1 MSRSPHH
8 GHFVGLRGGII
19 KQETTKH
26 LKSIKTMKKV
36 HFFLAAIVA
45 VCLSACVQFKTE
57 AKVDVEV
64 TQDGKPV
71 SGVTVYKFIDKGLGE
86 GSTLYKTN
94 ATGSAKT
101 NAAGIAHFDLKS
113 PDDFSPSSVAGSESN
128 TFYFCTYDAED
139 VRSGIATVTIK
150 TGENK
155 TAKIEIEKLK

>member
-1 MSRSPHH
+1 MSVCVG
-8 GHFVGLRGGII
+8 GHNQTRNN
-19 KQETTKH
+19 
-26 LKSIKTMKKV
+26 KTSKINQNNEEST
-36 HFFLAAIVA
+36 FFLAAIVA